1 MEVGKAKKKYGICIR
16 IPILSLSFP
25 NNKNEENINSH
36 CIAVRNKRY
45 NLCKVPSIW

>member
-1 MEVGKAKKKYGICIR
+1 MEVGKAKKKYSICIR

-25 NNKNEENINSH
+25 NNKNENINSH